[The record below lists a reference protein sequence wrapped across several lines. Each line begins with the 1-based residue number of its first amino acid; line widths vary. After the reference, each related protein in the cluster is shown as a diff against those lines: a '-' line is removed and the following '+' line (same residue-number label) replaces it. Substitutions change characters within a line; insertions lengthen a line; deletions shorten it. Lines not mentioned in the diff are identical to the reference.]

1 MAKNT
6 YGNGSI
12 YYSESKGKW
21 VGQIKVGIKT
31 DGKINRRTVYG
42 KTKKEVKEKIKRIQA
57 EVITGVYKQPSELTI
72 PDLANSINDNKK
84 ALNQISDTA
93 HSRNKETIK
102 IIENDPIALIPIQ
115 KINEVMLNQF
125 LAKQVHYSN
134 SVIGKIYSMCN
145 RTFKKAISMD
155 IINKN
160 PLDEIKTP
168 KSTIMTKKIKALTIQ
183 QQKKFINAV
192 NEDNKEPYRTM
203 LLLELFTG
211 MRMGEICALSPH
223 SIYFNNSLIEV
234 TRTMTRDAEYKTT
247 LNNKTKTYAGLR
259 RIKVDKSVMALL
271 KSYTDNYFAV
281 NEYNLLFT
289 KNGNMISTNQVNS
302 YYKRLIER
310 YNIADNVKKCNQ
322 HQLRHT
328 YATRSIESGMPA
340 KVLQYRLGHSDITIT
355 LNTYCDVFSEFED
368 TYIDKTQDYLI
379 AQGIAIWKHCNPN
392 ATFWVFMFD
401 FSF

>member
-12 YYSESKGKW
+12 YFSEQKNKW
-21 VGQIKVGIKT
+21 VGQIKVGIKA
-31 DGKINRRTVYG
+31 DGKVNRRTVYG

-72 PDLANSINDNKK
+72 PDLANIINDNKK
-84 ALNQISDTA
+84 ALNQIGDTA
-93 HSRNKETIK
+93 YGRNKDTIK
-102 IIENDPIALIPIQ
+102 IIAKDHIASVPIQ
-115 KINEVMLNQF
+115 KINEAMLSQF

-134 SVIGKIYSMCN
+134 SVIKKIYAMCN

-155 IINKN
+155 IISKN

-168 KSTIMTKKIKALTIQ
+168 KSTKMTKKIKALTIQ
-183 QQKKFINAV
+183 QQKKFINAI

-203 LLLELFTG
+203 LLLELLTG

-223 SIYFNNSLIEV
+223 SIYFNYSLIEV
-234 TRTMTRDAEYKTT
+234 TRTMTRDGEYKTT

-259 RIKVDKSVMALL
+259 RIKVDKSVMGLL
-271 KSYTDNYFAV
+271 KDYIDNYFV
-281 NEYNLLFT
+281 TNEYDLIFT

-310 YNIADNVKKCNQ
+310 YNIVDDVTKCNQ

-355 LNTYCDVFSEFED
+355 LNTYCDVFSEYED
-368 TYIDKTQDYLI
+368 TYIDKTQDYLS
-379 AQGIAIWKHCNPN
+379 AQGIAI
-392 ATFWVFMFD
+392 
-401 FSF
+401 

>member
-12 YYSESKGKW
+12 YYSEPKGKW
-21 VGQIKVGIKT
+21 VGQIKVGIKA
-31 DGKINRRTVYG
+31 DGKVNRRTVYG

-93 HSRNKETIK
+93 YGRNKDTIK
-102 IIENDPIALIPIQ
+102 IIEKDLIASIPIQ
-115 KINEVMLNQF
+115 KINELMLNEF
-125 LAKQVHYSN
+125 LSKQVHYSN
-134 SVIGKIYSMCN
+134 SVIKKIYAMCN
-145 RTFKKAISMD
+145 RTLKKAISMD
-155 IINKN
+155 IISKN
-160 PLDEIKTP
+160 PLNEIKTP
-168 KSTIMTKKIKALTIQ
+168 KSTKLTKKIKALTIQ
-183 QQKKFINAV
+183 QQKNFIKAI
-192 NEDNKEPYRTM
+192 NEDNHEPYRTM

-223 SIYFNNSLIEV
+223 SVYYNHSLIEV
-234 TRTMTRDAEYKTT
+234 TRTMTRNSEYKTVIS
-247 LNNKTKTYAGLR
+247 NKTKTYAGLR
-259 RIKVDKSVMALL
+259 RIKVDKSVMTLL
-271 KSYTDNYFAV
+271 KDYIDNNFIK

-289 KNGNMISTNQVNS
+289 KNGKMISTNQVNS
-302 YYKRLIER
+302 YYKRLIVR
-310 YNIADNVKKCNQ
+310 YNIADDVKKCNQ

-368 TYIDKTQDYLI
+368 TYIDKTQEYLSS
-379 AQGIAIWKHCNPN
+379 QGIAIWKHCNQN
-392 ATFWVFMFD
+392 ATFYDFTTD

>member
-12 YYSESKGKW
+12 YYSESKEKW

-31 DGKINRRTVYG
+31 DGKVNRRTVYG

-145 RTFKKAISMD
+145 RAFKKAISMD
-155 IINKN
+155 IISKN
-160 PLDEIKTP
+160 PLEEIKTP
-168 KSTIMTKKIKALTIQ
+168 KSTKMTKKIKALTIQ
-183 QQKKFINAV
+183 QQKKFINAI

-211 MRMGEICALSPH
+211 MRMGEICALSPR
-223 SIYFNNSLIEV
+223 SVYFNHSLIEV

-259 RIKVDKSVMALL
+259 RIKVDKSVMVLL
-271 KSYTDNYFAV
+271 KSYTDNYFTV

-289 KNGNMISTNQVNS
+289 KHGKMINTNQVNS

-310 YNIADNVKKCNQ
+310 YNIADDVKKCNQ

-355 LNTYCDVFSEFED
+355 LNTYCDVFSEYED
-368 TYIDKTQDYLI
+368 TYIDKTQDYLT
-379 AQGIAIWKHCNPN
+379 AQGIAI
-392 ATFWVFMFD
+392 
-401 FSF
+401 

>member
-6 YGNGSI
+6 YGNGTI
-12 YYSESKGKW
+12 YYSKPKEKW
-21 VGQIKVGIKT
+21 VGQIKVGIKI

-155 IINKN
+155 IISKN

-355 LNTYCDVFSEFED
+355 LNTYCDVFSEYED
-368 TYIDKTQDYLI
+368 TYIDKTQEYLST
-379 AQGIAIWKHCNPN
+379 QGIAI
-392 ATFWVFMFD
+392 
-401 FSF
+401 

>member
-12 YYSESKGKW
+12 YYSKPKEKW

-155 IINKN
+155 IISKN

-310 YNIADNVKKCNQ
+310 YNIADNVHKCNQ

-355 LNTYCDVFSEFED
+355 LNTYCDVFSEYED
-368 TYIDKTQDYLI
+368 TYIDKTQEYLST
-379 AQGIAIWKHCNPN
+379 QGIAI
-392 ATFWVFMFD
+392 
-401 FSF
+401 

>member
-12 YYSESKGKW
+12 YYSKPKEKW

-102 IIENDPIALIPIQ
+102 IIENNPIALIPIQ

-125 LAKQVHYSN
+125 LSKQVHYSN

-145 RTFKKAISMD
+145 RTFRKAISMD
-155 IINKN
+155 IISKN

-168 KSTIMTKKIKALTIQ
+168 KSVKMTKKIKALTIQ

-223 SIYFNNSLIEV
+223 SVYFNHSLIEV

-259 RIKVDKSVMALL
+259 RIKVDKSVMTLL
-271 KSYTDNYFAV
+271 KDYIDNNFIK

-289 KNGNMISTNQVNS
+289 KNGKMISTNQVNS
-302 YYKRLIER
+302 YYKRLIVR
-310 YNIADNVKKCNQ
+310 YNIADDVKKCNQ

-368 TYIDKTQDYLI
+368 TYIDKTQEYLSS
-379 AQGIAIWKHCNPN
+379 QGIAIWKHCNPN

>member
-12 YYSESKGKW
+12 YYSKPKEKW

-155 IINKN
+155 IISKN

-355 LNTYCDVFSEFED
+355 LNTYCDVFSEYED
-368 TYIDKTQDYLI
+368 TYIDKTQEYLST
-379 AQGIAIWKHCNPN
+379 QGIAI
-392 ATFWVFMFD
+392 
-401 FSF
+401 

>member
-12 YYSESKGKW
+12 YYSEPKGKW
-21 VGQIKVGIKT
+21 VGQIKVGIKA

-93 HSRNKETIK
+93 YIRNKYTIR
-102 IIENDPIALIPIQ
+102 IIQADSIAMIPIQ
-115 KINEVMLNQF
+115 KITETALNIF
-125 LAKQVHYSN
+125 LSKKTHYSN
-134 SVIGKIYSMCN
+134 SVIKKIYAMCN
-145 RTFKKAISMD
+145 RTFKKAIKLN

-160 PLDEIKTP
+160 PLEEIQMP
-168 KSTIMTKKIKALTIQ
+168 KSIKSTRKIKALTIEE
-183 QQKKFINAV
+183 QKEFIKAI

-223 SIYFNNSLIEV
+223 CIYYSHSMIEI
-234 TRTMTRDAEYKTT
+234 TKTMTKDSNDRTIIND
-247 LNNKTKTYAGLR
+247 KTKTYAGLR
-259 RIKVDKSVMALL
+259 RIKVDKSVMTLL
-271 KSYTDNYFAV
+271 KNYTDNFFV
-281 NEYNLLFT
+281 KNEYDLLFI
-289 KNGNMISTNQVNS
+289 KNEKIISTNQVNS

-310 YNIADNVKKCNQ
+310 YKISDTKGCNQ

-340 KVLQYRLGHSDITIT
+340 KILQYRLGHSDITIT

-368 TYIDKTQDYLI
+368 TYIDKTQEYLS
-379 AQGIAIWKHCNPN
+379 AQGIAI
-392 ATFWVFMFD
+392 
-401 FSF
+401 

>member
-6 YGNGSI
+6 YGNGTI
-12 YYSESKGKW
+12 YYSKPKEKW
-21 VGQIKVGIKT
+21 VGQIKVGIKI

-155 IINKN
+155 IISKN

-168 KSTIMTKKIKALTIQ
+168 KSTIMTKKIRALTIQ

-211 MRMGEICALSPH
+211 MRMGEICALSPP

-355 LNTYCDVFSEFED
+355 LNTYCDVFSEYED
-368 TYIDKTQDYLI
+368 TYIDKTQEYLST
-379 AQGIAIWKHCNPN
+379 QGIAI
-392 ATFWVFMFD
+392 
-401 FSF
+401 